1 MQEHSVLGND
11 QMILVLEDNP
21 VFSNVIVH
29 VLEQFPI
36 GYHVVRNGK
45 QAVQAAADKAYDLI
59 LVDILLSEADGV
71 QAIMEIRQLSD
82 HNAHV
87 PVVGVTPDFGGNGA
101 GNYQG
106 SGLTGVVK
114 LPVTIN
120 NLSNI
125 LQNHLGPLG
134 SGRLSPQ
141 QANLEPETNV
151 RPIVPGGKAAS
162 GELSATLKPG
172 SGVEGPTVHSVM
184 NWAALQKTEA
194 VLEDD
199 FQPELADYLKNGP
212 DVVRAM
218 ADAIEAD
225 DFKKIEKLAH
235 KFRTTSLVF
244 GAESVADLSA
254 QLEAMGSDGSVA
266 KVGETLKELRLQLAR
281 VLRKLRE
288 KTAR

>member
-1 MQEHSVLGND
+1 MREHSVLGND

-29 VLEQFPI
+29 VLEKFPI
-36 GYHVVRNGK
+36 GYHIVRNGK
-45 QAVQAAADKAYDLI
+45 QAVQAATDKAYDLI
-59 LVDILLSEADGV
+59 LVDILLSEADGA
-71 QAIMEIRQLSD
+71 QAIMEIRQLSS

-87 PVVGVTPDFGGNGA
+87 PVIGVSPDFGGTGSQNYHGA
-101 GNYQG
+101 
-106 SGLTGVVK
+106 GLTGVVK
-114 LPVTIN
+114 APVTIN

-141 QANLEPETNV
+141 QSNVEVETNV
-151 RPIVPGGKAAS
+151 RPIVPGVKTDS
-162 GELSATLKPG
+162 GEVPATQKLKNG
-172 SGVEGPTVHSVM
+172 AEGPTVHSVM

-194 VLEDD
+194 VLEED
-199 FQPELADYLKNGP
+199 FQPELADYLKKGP
-212 DVVRAM
+212 DIVRAM

-235 KFRTTSLVF
+235 KFRATSLVF

-254 QLEAMGSDGSVA
+254 QLEAMGSDGSIT
-266 KVGETLKELRLQLAR
+266 KVGETLKVLRLQLAR

-288 KTAR
+288 KTAP